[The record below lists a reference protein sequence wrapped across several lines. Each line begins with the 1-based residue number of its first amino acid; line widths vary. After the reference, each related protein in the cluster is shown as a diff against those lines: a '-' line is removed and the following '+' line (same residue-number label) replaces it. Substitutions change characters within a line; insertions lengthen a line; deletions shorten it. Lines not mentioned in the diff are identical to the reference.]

1 MGEGKGRG
9 KVRSELYCRSLE
21 FTIVHPQKV
30 GYCYL
35 RRNELLESHESTFS
49 ASRYFVTIRKVLVAS
64 TTIENSRAE
73 RESNMHRRAWL
84 KAASTAGVG
93 LCSCCGCKSAPV
105 TGRHQLMLIPEQ
117 SEIAMGSQ
125 AFADVNKEPG
135 IAPSD
140 SRYSELVHRVGLRIA
155 GVSDRQDYQWETR
168 VVSSSE
174 QNAYCLPGGK
184 IVVYDGILPVCENE
198 AGLAVVMSHEVAHVL
213 ARHGGER
220 MSQQTAVNGVQTAVG
235 YVMRNKEQVSRDIFN
250 KAYGMATTYGVVLP
264 YSRKHESEADHI
276 GLMLMARAGYDPA
289 EAPRF
294 WTRFAAANTG
304 EKPAEFLS
312 THPAD
317 FRRAS
322 DLERLLPEALDVY
335 RTAAAPIGM
344 GELIV

>member
-1 MGEGKGRG
+1 
-9 KVRSELYCRSLE
+9 
-21 FTIVHPQKV
+21 
-30 GYCYL
+30 
-35 RRNELLESHESTFS
+35 
-49 ASRYFVTIRKVLVAS
+49 
-64 TTIENSRAE
+64 
-73 RESNMHRRAWL
+73 MHRRAWL
-84 KAASTAGVG
+84 KAASTFGVG
-93 LCSCCGCKSAPV
+93 WCGCCGCKSAPV
-105 TGRHQLMLIPEQ
+105 TGRRQLMLIPEQ

-125 AFADVNKEPG
+125 AFADIDKEQG
-135 IAPSD
+135 VAPSD

-155 GVSDRQDYQWETR
+155 GVSDRFDYQWETR
-168 VVSSSE
+168 VVSSTE

-235 YVMRNKEQVSRDIFN
+235 FVMRNKEQVSRDIFN

-317 FRRAS
+317 SRRAS
-322 DLERLLPEALDVY
+322 DLEKLLPEALDVY
-335 RTAAAPIGM
+335 RTAAVCIGT

>member
-1 MGEGKGRG
+1 MGIGLFRGSYFRHNSNEGLPTDRQ
-9 KVRSELYCRSLE
+9 E
-21 FTIVHPQKV
+21 
-30 GYCYL
+30 
-35 RRNELLESHESTFS
+35 
-49 ASRYFVTIRKVLVAS
+49 
-64 TTIENSRAE
+64 
-73 RESNMHRRAWL
+73 
-84 KAASTAGVG
+84 AGVDRREWMQALAAMG
-93 LCSCCGCKSAPV
+93 GAGICGCLGCKSAPI
-105 TGRHQLMLIPEQ
+105 TGRRQLMLIPEQ
-117 SEIAMGSQ
+117 NEIAMGTQ
-125 AFADVNKEPG
+125 AFADVDKEQQG
-135 IAPSD
+135 VPSN

-155 GVSDRQDYQWETR
+155 GVSERTDYQWETR
-168 VVSSSE
+168 VVASSE

-220 MSQQTAVNGVQTAVG
+220 MSQQSALNGMQTAVG
-235 YVMRNKEQVSRDIFN
+235 YVMRNKEQVSRDIFM

-317 FRRAS
+317 GRRAS
-322 DLERLLPEALDVY
+322 DLEQLLPQALDVY
-335 RTAAAPIGM
+335 RTAAAPIGV